1 MGHYLPERTRV
12 VTGLSSVLVRGSVP
26 LDSSGQP
33 TFGALRARAQLQTA
47 VDLTHLPLLVVSLI
61 DNQGEWKMLK
71 GELEACAL
79 PPTAVPVAWPPFTV
93 AYRAVPQGNPALLWW
108 PVEAFGSSVPTD
120 NIIGQFITGRGV
132 QGQPGGYDLDGL
144 VDTLHTLMRT
154 GPAKLIYVHCSLG
167 ADRTGAVVYGY
178 LLKHCGLPAKI
189 ALQRTC
195 TVTTPN
201 ADYLRL
207 IQAYTQF
214 LGKT

>member
-26 LDSSGQP
+26 VDSSGLP
-33 TFGALRARAQLQTA
+33 TFGALRAQAQQQTA

-61 DNQGEWKMLK
+61 DNQGERPMLDD
-71 GELEACAL
+71 ELRACAL
-79 PPTAVPVAWPPFTV
+79 PLAAVPHVWPPFTV
-93 AYRAVPQGNPALLWW
+93 GYRAVPKGNPLLFWW
-108 PVEAFGSSVPTD
+108 PIEAAPAATPEAVVT
-120 NIIGQFITGRGV
+120 GQFLTDLGV
-132 QGQPGGYDLDGL
+132 QGQPGGYNLNGL
-144 VDTLHTLMRT
+144 IDALHVAMKM

-178 LLKHCGLPAKI
+178 LVKHCALPPKI

-195 TVTTPN
+195 AVTTPN

-207 IQAYTQF
+207 IQDYTQF
-214 LGKT
+214 LGK